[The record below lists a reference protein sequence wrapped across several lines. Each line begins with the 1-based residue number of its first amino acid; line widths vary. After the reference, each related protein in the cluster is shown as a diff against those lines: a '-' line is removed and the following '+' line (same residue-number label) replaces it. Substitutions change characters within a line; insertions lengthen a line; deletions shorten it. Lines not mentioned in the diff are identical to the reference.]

1 MRIRQAVK
9 APGFDPGK
17 EGTLF
22 TLVQIQHPQFWTRQ
36 VLQNGKP
43 LVDGYTPTNN
53 LITEKRRIINENRR
67 IKSTGIDIGTD
78 IFCHG

>member
-9 APGFDPGK
+9 APGFDPGR

-36 VLQNGKP
+36 VLQNGNRWWTVTH
-43 LVDGYTPTNN
+43 LQ
-53 LITEKRRIINENRR
+53 IT
-67 IKSTGIDIGTD
+67 
-78 IFCHG
+78 